1 VTPPSPQ
8 SKVKGIVGWRVS
20 TPLTVTVPEVLSIDC
35 TLALKLEDF
44 PKSTLLKLKG
54 VIELVGGGVEGDSV
68 VEVIIGV
75 DV

>member
-1 VTPPSPQ
+1 
-8 SKVKGIVGWRVS
+8 
-20 TPLTVTVPEVLSIDC
+20 LTITVPEVLSIDC
-35 TLALKLEDF
+35 TLALKLEDL

-68 VEVIIGV
+68 VEVIMGV